1 MSIQRAA
8 TFTNTEDNINLI
20 VDGECPGILIESVEG
35 IYAFTGEVKTSP

>member
-1 MSIQRAA
+1 MSIKRAA

-20 VDGECPGILIESVEG
+20 ADELCPGILIESIEG